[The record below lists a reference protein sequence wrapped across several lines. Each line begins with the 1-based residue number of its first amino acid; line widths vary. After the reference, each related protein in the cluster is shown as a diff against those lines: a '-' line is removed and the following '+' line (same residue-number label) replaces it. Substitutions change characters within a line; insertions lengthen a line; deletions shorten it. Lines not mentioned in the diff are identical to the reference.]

1 MTKAFRWIFGG
12 FVALLLVAIVGIG
25 FVYYLASRSL
35 PDYSGDYVGMAVNA
49 PVEIVRDSYAVP
61 HIFGESDV
69 DVLFGLGFVHAQ
81 DRLWQME
88 LMRRTAQGRLSEMF
102 GPETLKTDELMR
114 ALDIYAISQRAV
126 AYQSPETLAL
136 LRAYS
141 AGVNAWVATVRT
153 EALGRGAPEFF
164 LYDNAIAPWGP
175 ADSIALIKLMALQM
189 SDKAS
194 LEVLRATLSF
204 RIPPERIAD
213 ILPDAPAVPSTDV
226 ASFSSLF
233 PETELR
239 VATGTP
245 APALS
250 PIPEIGL
257 AGASNAFAALGNRS
271 ASSGT
276 LMASDPHLGL
286 STPGIWML
294 ARLELESGGAIGA
307 TIPGIPAILIGR
319 NNDLSWGL
327 TSSYLDDQDLYLERL
342 NPQNQSEYLTEDGP
356 IAFATQQSVV
366 LVKGQASET
375 RTLRWASGR
384 PVLPGATF
392 GIDQI
397 RPDGHV
403 FSLAWTGLLEQD
415 LSVQATLGLM
425 RARSVSEARA
435 VLENMAV
442 PANNVTL
449 ADRENIAIVTAG
461 RMPIRDPANQ
471 TKGRIPA
478 QGWLEIN
485 GWQGMYPYA
494 QNPMVENPESGVV
507 VNTNN
512 ALPTGAF
519 PQHFS
524 YDWGDTQRIIRA
536 TDLLNSRQFHT
547 QNSFTA
553 IQTDTVSISARILLP
568 LIGQDL
574 WFADQNAAPGSHG
587 ARRREALDLLSKWNG
602 GMGQHDPEPLIYAAW
617 VRALQRRLIS
627 DDLGQLSG
635 SITRVNPLFIE
646 RVFRNID
653 GANIWCDV
661 GPSLEIE
668 TCQQIASVA
677 LDDALQSLVDSYGSD
692 INRWRWGY
700 AHMAFQEN
708 RTLGKLPVI
717 AWFANI
723 WQETP
728 GGDNTLLR
736 GQTRNTGSAPF
747 TNVHA
752 AGFRM
757 VVDFDNPNNAVYI
770 AATGQS
776 GHFLSRFYDDL
787 SVIWRRSEYIS
798 MSLDPA
804 LARGAAAGISHLLPA
819 AE

>member
-12 FVALLLVAIVGIG
+12 FVALLLIAAVVVG

-35 PDYSGDYVGMAVNA
+35 PEYSGNYVGMAVTA

-61 HIFGESDV
+61 HIFGENDA
-69 DVLFGLGFVHAQ
+69 DVLFGLGFAHAQ

-102 GPETLKTDELMR
+102 GPDTLKTDELMR

-126 AYQSPETLAL
+126 AYQSPETLEL
-136 LRAYS
+136 LTAYS
-141 AGVNAWVATVRT
+141 AGVNAWVNNVRSN
-153 EALGRGAPEFF
+153 ALGRGAPEFF

-194 LEVLRATLSF
+194 LEVLRAKLSF
-204 RIPPERIAD
+204 RIPPERIND
-213 ILPDAPAVPSTDV
+213 ILPDAPEVPSTDV
-226 ASFSSLF
+226 PSFTSLF
-233 PETELR
+233 PEANLR
-239 VATGTP
+239 TAASAP
-245 APALS
+245 APLLS
-250 PIPEIGL
+250 PIPDVGL
-257 AGASNAFAALGNRS
+257 AGASNAFAALGGRS
-271 ASSGT
+271 ASGGT
-276 LMASDPHLGL
+276 LMANDPHLGL
-286 STPGIWML
+286 TTPGIWML
-294 ARLELESGGAIGA
+294 ARLELENGGAIGA

-319 NNDLSWGL
+319 NDDLSWGL

-342 NPQNQSEYLTEDGP
+342 NPQNQNEYLTEDGQME
-356 IAFATQQSVV
+356 FETQQSVI
-366 LVKGQASET
+366 LVKGFPAET
-375 RTLRWASGR
+375 RTLKWASGR
-384 PVLPGATF
+384 PVLPRDTF
-392 GIDQI
+392 GISQI
-397 RPDGHV
+397 RPEGHV
-403 FSLAWTGLLEQD
+403 FSLAWSGLVEDD
-415 LSVQATLGLM
+415 LSVQAALGLM
-425 RARSVSEARA
+425 RARSVDMARA
-435 VLENMAV
+435 VLEDMVA

-449 ADRENIAIVTAG
+449 ADRDNIAIVTAG
-461 RMPIRDPANQ
+461 RVPRRDPENQ

-478 QGWLEIN
+478 QGWLEVN
-485 GWQGMYPYA
+485 AWQGFYAYA
-494 QNPMVENPESGVV
+494 QNPFVENPDSGVV

-512 ALPTGAF
+512 ALPTGNF

-524 YDWGDTQRIIRA
+524 FDWGDTQRIIRA

-568 LIGQDL
+568 LIGQEL
-574 WFADQNAAPGSHG
+574 WFADQNAGPGSIG
-587 ARRREALDLLSKWNG
+587 ARRREALNLLSQWNG
-602 GMGQHDPEPLIYAAW
+602 DMGQHDPEPLIYAAW
-617 VRALQRRLIS
+617 VRALQRRLIA
-627 DDLGQLSG
+627 DELGQLSG

-646 RVFRNID
+646 RVFRNVD
-653 GANIWCDV
+653 GAGIWCDV

-668 TCQQIASVA
+668 TCRQIASVA
-677 LDDALQSLVDSYGSD
+677 LDDALQELATAYGSD
-692 INRWRWGY
+692 INRWRWGV

-708 RTLGKLPVI
+708 TTLGQIPVI

-728 GGDNTLLR
+728 GGDNTMLR
-736 GQTRNTGSAPF
+736 GQTRSTGSAPY
-747 TNVHA
+747 TNIHA

-757 VVDFDNPNNAVYI
+757 VVDFDNPDNSVYI

-787 SVIWRRSEYIS
+787 SVIWRRAEYIS

-804 LARGAAAGISHLLPA
+804 IARGAPAGISNLLPA
-819 AE
+819 R